1 MRQVPKALAALA
13 VTVAA
18 GGLLGVRARP
28 AQEAPPRA
36 PRIEVAIT
44 VDDLTRPPFE
54 PALEPPVLVVEK
66 LVAAFERHGLPPVT
80 GFETA
85 GRSSNLTDG
94 AALTLGRRGNRSAHT
109 WSHSDLAKVGVGTFL
124 ADVDRNEGVLAKYAG
139 RGADWRV
146 FRFPFLQE
154 GPTERAREAMRAQL
168 AARGYRIA
176 EVTIDFEDWQW
187 FPSYARC
194 RSEGSTAGVA
204 ELRAL
209 YRDAARKELIAAD
222 ELGRALFGRPIRQI
236 LLLHAGSFT
245 AEMIETLLRDYEALG
260 VRFISLDD
268 ALEDSAYQLDPRFAR
283 SWGTSFLWQ
292 VETARGIT
300 PPAALAAARR
310 RGSARLRREGTEAG
324 DDAVSRKVGC
334 QSFRIDVTDLRR
346 SARCAVCSLQ
356 NARLGG
362 ARLRRALIIA
372 KGRVASSTKSAPRK
386 SATASVRRTPAL
398 CAPIPRAVHSASV
411 SGTNSQ

>member
-54 PALEPPVLVVEK
+54 PALEPPVVVVEK
-66 LVAAFERHGLPPVT
+66 LVAAFERHELPPVT
-80 GFETA
+80 GFVNGGTVE
-85 GRSSNLTDG
+85 RNPTDG
-94 AALTLGRRGNRSAHT
+94 AALARWVGAGNRLGNHT
-109 WSHSDLAKVGVGTFL
+109 WSHSDLAKVGVGAFL

-139 RGADWRV
+139 RGAEWRV

-194 RSEGSTAGVA
+194 QGEGSTAGVA

-222 ELGRALFGRPIRQI
+222 ELGRSLFGRPIRQI

-300 PPAALAAARR
+300 PPAAPWPPHAEVA
-310 RGSARLRREGTEAG
+310 
-324 DDAVSRKVGC
+324 
-334 QSFRIDVTDLRR
+334 
-346 SARCAVCSLQ
+346 AVCQ
-356 NARLGG
+356 APAR
-362 ARLRRALIIA
+362 
-372 KGRVASSTKSAPRK
+372 
-386 SATASVRRTPAL
+386 
-398 CAPIPRAVHSASV
+398 
-411 SGTNSQ
+411 